1 MQPSKSPD
9 VPLYRHVYQVILD
22 RIINGELGPGAM
34 LPSETDLGA
43 QLGVSQGTARK
54 ALSELVQ
61 AGILDRQQG
70 RGTFVATTTPENA
83 LFHFFRLR
91 KPDGSMAIPS
101 MVSEEFSKRRIR
113 AKERDLFSTGDDQ
126 VFEISRL
133 RRIENTLAAH
143 EIVCLPAGLFPGL
156 AERAPMPNALYPF
169 YHQVYGIAIARA
181 EESITAGIAT
191 KQDASR
197 LAIDEGTPL
206 LVVERKAFDL
216 SDRLI
221 ELRFS
226 KYLTERLRYE
236 VTLK

>member
-1 MQPSKSPD
+1 MQAPKNAGM
-9 VPLYRHVYQVILD
+9 PLYRHVYQVMLD

-34 LPSETDLGA
+34 LPSETDLGT

-101 MVSEEFSKRRIR
+101 LVSEQFSRRRIR
-113 AKERDLFSTGDDQ
+113 AKERGLFPDGEEH
-126 VFEISRL
+126 VYEISRL
-133 RRIENTLAAH
+133 RRVDTILAAH
-143 EIVCLPAGLFPGL
+143 EIICLPAGLFPGL
-156 AERAPMPNALYPF
+156 TERAPMPNALYPF
-169 YHQVYGIAIARA
+169 YQQVYGIAIARA
-181 EESITAGIAT
+181 EESITAGTAAA
-191 KQDASR
+191 QDSER
-197 LAIDEGTPL
+197 LDISEGTPL
-206 LVVERKAFDL
+206 LVIERKAYDL
-216 SDRLI
+216 SNRLI

-226 KYLTERLRYE
+226 KYLTGKLHYE
-236 VTLK
+236 ITLK